1 MCLNGVWPSSVSD
14 QKLEYKENDTSISK
28 FTLGLK
34 YQYCY
39 EDRNFDFTGDVLGPK
54 HHTLPETDQLPG
66 IRNPRSQTI
75 F

>member
-1 MCLNGVWPSSVSD
+1 M
-14 QKLEYKENDTSISK
+14 
-28 FTLGLK
+28 GLK

-54 HHTLPETDQLPG
+54 HHTLPENDQLPG